1 MIVSHQHRFIFIK
14 TQKTA
19 GTSIEMALS
28 SICGATDIIS
38 AISPIDE
45 KNRINHGSRS
55 AQNFYIPFSSYSI
68 KDFVRLILKRKRKK
82 YYSHMSAAEI
92 KKALPTKI
100 WDSYFKFTIERN
112 PFDKMVSLYF
122 WRKGDEKYGNIYDF
136 LTKGGFTRFKGS
148 KIYLINNEIAVDKVY
163 QFEELPYMLEDFNR
177 RLTLEKSLILGSYRA
192 N

>member
-55 AQNFYIPFSSYSI
+55 AQNFYIPF
-68 KDFVRLILKRKRKK
+68 
-82 YYSHMSAAEI
+82 
-92 KKALPTKI
+92 
-100 WDSYFKFTIERN
+100 
-112 PFDKMVSLYF
+112 
-122 WRKGDEKYGNIYDF
+122 
-136 LTKGGFTRFKGS
+136 
-148 KIYLINNEIAVDKVY
+148 
-163 QFEELPYMLEDFNR
+163 
-177 RLTLEKSLILGSYRA
+177 
-192 N
+192 